1 MKRSSTKGYV
11 HAWEQHPHG
20 DHDDTPP
27 EWREYK

>member
-1 MKRSSTKGYV
+1 YV